1 MRRNDFDKNEIAA
14 TQLSMVNPDQQDE
27 QTDIAGELPGGV
39 RLRVAD
45 YDSPMDLLSDLI
57 DRNRFS
63 ILDIPIA
70 EITGQYLDH
79 LRDMS
84 ELDMD
89 LASDF
94 LVMAAT
100 LLHIKSKTLLPDSPV
115 FGRDDEPD
123 PREELVLQLIEYRR
137 CKLIAAELSDRQDHH
152 SYSLLKLPETPRT
165 LGLRVRQQPFA
176 DSFEPDLFWRALS
189 TVELRN
195 SERYEDLSE
204 KVSHLL
210 RREKVS
216 LPEKIRY
223 IWRAVRKR
231 TKVWF
236 DELFGGE
243 SSRAERVTG
252 FLALLELVRRGK
264 VRATQAQPFDPI
276 EMELDEHTDRFD
288 DAALPPDLLN
298 KSAGDYN

>member
-1 MRRNDFDKNEIAA
+1 MREDDFDNNEPAA
-14 TQLSMVNPDQQDE
+14 TQLSAVNLDQQDE
-27 QTDIAGELPGGV
+27 QTDIAGEPAGGV
-39 RLRVAD
+39 RLRIAD

-100 LLHIKSKTLLPDSPV
+100 LLHIKSKTLLPDSRLT
-115 FGRDDEPD
+115 GQDDEPD

-152 SYSLLKLPETPRT
+152 YFTLLKLPETPRT
-165 LGLRVRQQPFA
+165 LGLRCG
-176 DSFEPDLFWRALS
+176 
-189 TVELRN
+189 N
-195 SERYEDLSE
+195 SHSRIPLN
-204 KVSHLL
+204 
-210 RREKVS
+210 R
-216 LPEKIRY
+216 IC
-223 IWRAVRKR
+223 
-231 TKVWF
+231 
-236 DELFGGE
+236 FGGRCRL
-243 SSRAERVTG
+243 SNCVIQSGMKTCPKKFRTCC
-252 FLALLELVRRGK
+252 
-264 VRATQAQPFDPI
+264 
-276 EMELDEHTDRFD
+276 DE
-288 DAALPPDLLN
+288 
-298 KSAGDYN
+298 KK